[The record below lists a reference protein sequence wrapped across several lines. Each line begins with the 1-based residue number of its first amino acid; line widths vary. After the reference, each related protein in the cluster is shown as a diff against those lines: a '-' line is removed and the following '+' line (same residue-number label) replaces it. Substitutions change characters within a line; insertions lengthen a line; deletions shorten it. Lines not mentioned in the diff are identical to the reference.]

1 MKRNNKLVI
10 LFFQFKRQLMEFIQR
25 QNFGVSMPNKRGFT
39 LIELLVVIAIIGL
52 LSSVVIVSLN
62 SSRAK
67 ARDTRR
73 KADLAQISKALELY
87 YEKYGTYKVQ
97 GGGWRG
103 TPSDSQTAC
112 GCGWLGFQDTGNYPL
127 AVTAVLK
134 NEGFLSRSLVDD
146 PKGPN
151 PSYMIYTCGGNDN
164 GQRFSLYA
172 TLENPTAAEA
182 AAVSTGCGVSVDTS
196 YGKNYIVGN

>member
-1 MKRNNKLVI
+1 MKEDNQDLTPTPKL
-10 LFFQFKRQLMEFIQR
+10 
-25 QNFGVSMPNKRGFT
+25 GVSLPSRRGFT

-52 LSSVVIVSLN
+52 LASVVLVSLN
-62 SSRAK
+62 SARAK
-67 ARDTRR
+67 ARDTKR

-87 YEKYGTYKVQ
+87 YDKYGTYITI
-97 GGGWRG
+97 GGGWRS
-103 TPSDSQTAC
+103 TPSNPATAC
-112 GCGWLGFQDTGNYPL
+112 GCGWLGYQDTGNYTL

-134 NEGFLSRSLVDD
+134 NEGFLSQSLIDD